1 MWSCPEGVLKGICLR
16 SSRLPNE
23 EDHRAP
29 HIIRTVKLKKKLLF
43 LPPVVLGVLVFV
55 LLVRGKKKPERIE
68 RPESARPVRVV
79 SAEARN
85 IVPRAVGYGTVL
97 PARSWRAVAEVSGR
111 VTAMHEDLDEGAI
124 LPPDT
129 ELLRIDDTDYRLEIA
144 RVEAE
149 VRSIEAQMKK
159 LDAGE
164 ANYRDSLEIERR
176 SMTLAEGEHRRL
188 VDLHAKQSVTQSEVD
203 TQQRQVL
210 THRASVQAIENTL
223 RLLPSERAVLKAGLA
238 ASEARLAV
246 ARRELERCVVTTP
259 FACRI
264 TTVDVELLQY
274 VRLGQTMVEMDGID
288 AAEVMV
294 RFPLGRMAPILHRS
308 EAMDV
313 AAAIANGSLWT
324 QMEIEATV
332 RLRAKPMHAEWKA
345 RFVRVS
351 ELIDLKTRTVGIVVE
366 VEKPYEG
373 VRPGVRPPLLRGMFV
388 EVEIRGPEIEGCVIV
403 PREALHDGNVVYV
416 VNSETRLEIREV
428 EVAFVQFEEACIAK
442 GLEDGE
448 SVVLSDLTPVVPG
461 MLLLP
466 LSTDDG
472 GEE

>member
-1 MWSCPEGVLKGICLR
+1 M
-16 SSRLPNE
+16 
-23 EDHRAP
+23 

-43 LPPVVLGVLVFV
+43 LPPVILGVLVFV

-68 RPESARPVRVV
+68 RPESARPVRVA
-79 SAEARN
+79 SAEARD
-85 IVPRAVGYGTVL
+85 IVPRAVGYGTAE
-97 PARSWRAVAEVSGR
+97 PARTWRAVAEVSGR
-111 VTAMHEDLDEGAI
+111 VTAMHKDLDEGGIMPAS
-124 LPPDT
+124 T

-149 VRSIEAQMKK
+149 VRSIEAQIKK

-164 ANYRDSLEIERR
+164 ANSRDSLEIERR

-210 THRASVQAIENTL
+210 AHRAGVQAIENAL
-223 RLLPSERAVLKAGLA
+223 RLLPSERAVLDAGLA
-238 ASEARLAV
+238 ASKAKLTV
-246 ARRELERCVVTTP
+246 ARRELERCIVTTP

-264 TTVDVELLQY
+264 TAVDVELMQY
-274 VRLGQTMVEMDGID
+274 VRLGQTMVVMDGID
-288 AAEVMV
+288 TAEVMV
-294 RFPLGRMAPILHRS
+294 RFPLGRLAPVMNRS
-308 EAMDV
+308 CAINV
-313 AAAIANGSLWT
+313 ATAIADGSLWN

-332 RLRAKPMHAEWKA
+332 RLRAKPMQAEWEA

-366 VEKPYEG
+366 VDKPYEKA
-373 VRPGVRPPLLRGMFV
+373 RPGVRPPLLRGMFV
-388 EVEIRGPEIEGCVIV
+388 EVEIRGAKLEGHVIV

-416 VNSETRLEIREV
+416 LDSEDRLDIREV
-428 EVAFVQFEEACIAK
+428 EVAFVQFDEACISK

-448 SVVLSDLTPVVPG
+448 RVVLSDLTPVVPG

-472 GEE
+472 GKE